1 MAQLFSLTVYEI
13 NGIPIAAGKT
23 ETFAPAAIQ
32 VMPYVGANAALNSTI
47 VTLANG
53 YAYGVT
59 QIQSAIVT
67 LAG

>member
-13 NGIPIAAGKT
+13 NGIPIAAGKA
-23 ETFAPAAIQ
+23 ETFAPASIQ
-32 VMPYVGANAALNSTI
+32 VTPYVGANAALNSSI

-53 YAYGVT
+53 YTYGVVQT
-59 QIQSAIVT
+59 QAAIVT